1 MSKNNVTKTDVM
13 FEKIN
18 DQIKMIF
25 ELLNKQSAD
34 QKTAISKP
42 DNSEIKTIIRQ
53 ALEDSQN
60 KELHRGQ
67 ENIEVLNKL
76 EELEEVIVSSQNTK
90 SQKVTHRIS
99 IDIASSKTFLSIM
112 VMGVIILVSSFFIYQ
127 QQGTISSLRD
137 NDLKYRYIK
146 AYSQIDSISIVL
158 LEDIFEYNRKPE
170 LIRKLRKD
178 VEQFERDVKERAE
191 RLEEARLKEKKA
203 EALQQEAVK
212 LKE

>member
-1 MSKNNVTKTDVM
+1 MSKSNITKTDIM
-13 FEKIN
+13 FEKIKDLIEKLPELIARQLN
-18 DQIKMIF
+18 ELRITTPKLDTSNIEIIIK
-25 ELLNKQSAD
+25 E
-34 QKTAISKP
+34 
-42 DNSEIKTIIRQ
+42 
-53 ALEDSQN
+53 ALKNSQN
-60 KELHRGQ
+60 KEVDRVQG
-67 ENIEVLNKL
+67 NTEVLDKL
-76 EELEEVIVSSQNTK
+76 EELKEALQNK
-90 SQKVTHRIS
+90 KPESQKVTHRIS

-112 VMGVIILVSSFFIYQ
+112 VIGVIILVSSFFIYQ
-127 QQGTISSLRD
+127 QQGTIKSLSD

-146 AYSQIDSISIVL
+146 AYNQIDSISIVL

-178 VEQFERDVKERAE
+178 VEQFERNVVERAE